1 MLELKFCK
9 AVTND
14 VFLLVHLEVSADNL
28 DGSTKPSIGSFSPL
42 RERWQYLDRSGRWS
56 VQIESEVPPSQA
68 VGLYY
73 DLTAMSRS
81 WINGAVFVNGEAVG
95 GPWDS
100 EAFPA
105 FVVGYSLTYS
115 HTTLISL

>member
-1 MLELKFCK
+1 MSR
-9 AVTND
+9 VTGYT
-14 VFLLVHLEVSADNL
+14 FE
-28 DGSTKPSIGSFSPL
+28 GKQIGIL
-42 RERWQYLDRSGRWS
+42 GRYGRWS
-56 VQIESEVPPSQA
+56 VQVESEVGTRQA

-95 GPWDS
+95 GPWNA

-105 FVVGYSLTYS
+105 FVDGYSLTYA
-115 HTTLISL
+115 HTTLIAL

>member
-1 MLELKFCK
+1 MTYFYWFILK
-9 AVTND
+9 A
-14 VFLLVHLEVSADNL
+14 SADNL
-28 DGSTKPSIGSFSPL
+28 DSSTKPSIGSFSPL

-56 VQIESEVPPSQA
+56 VQIESKVTPSEA

-81 WINGAVFVNGEAVG
+81 WINGVVFVNGEPVG
-95 GPWDS
+95 GPWNI

-105 FVVGYSLTYS
+105 FVDGYALTYAQAE
-115 HTTLISL
+115 LIPLHH

>member
-1 MLELKFCK
+1 MTYFYWFILK
-9 AVTND
+9 A
-14 VFLLVHLEVSADNL
+14 SAENSDSN
-28 DGSTKPSIGSFSPL
+28 TKPSIASFSPL

-56 VQIESEVPPSQA
+56 VQIESEVTPSQA
-68 VGLYY
+68 VSLYY

-95 GPWDS
+95 GPWDA

-105 FVVGYSLTYS
+105 FVEVYALTYAQTELAPLHQQFS
-115 HTTLISL
+115 VPIR